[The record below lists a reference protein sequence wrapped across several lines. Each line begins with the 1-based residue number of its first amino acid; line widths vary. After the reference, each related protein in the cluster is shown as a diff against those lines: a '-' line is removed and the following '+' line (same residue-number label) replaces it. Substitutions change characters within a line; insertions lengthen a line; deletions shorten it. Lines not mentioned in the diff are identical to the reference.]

1 MTLVQPEATIRKKTD
16 TSALISL
23 GLAAIATR
31 HEELREQDRLD
42 DERAVSHAQA
52 EAVAAF
58 GYDAAATLGEW
69 LPSADMPDGMYQAFV
84 ELVPNT
90 SLICTT
96 GRDGDRVVFE
106 VLAYCGTCSH
116 HSTTLVG
123 SLVELVGAL
132 RTAGVR

>member
-1 MTLVQPEATIRKKTD
+1 MTLVQPEAPLRKRTD
-16 TSALISL
+16 ASALIAL

-31 HEELREQDRLD
+31 HEELRAQDRLD
-42 DERAVSHAQA
+42 DERAVFHAQA

-69 LPSADMPDGMYQAFV
+69 LPSESMPEGMYQAFV

-90 SLICTT
+90 SLICTS

-106 VLAYCGTCSH
+106 VLAYCGTCNH

-123 SLVELVGAL
+123 SLDELVGAL
-132 RTAGVR
+132 RKAGVR

>member
-1 MTLVQPEATIRKKTD
+1 MTLVQPEATLRKKTD
-16 TSALISL
+16 TGALITL

-31 HEELREQDRLD
+31 HEELRAQDRLD
-42 DERAVSHAQA
+42 DERAVFHAQA

-58 GYDAAATLGEW
+58 GYDAAAALGEW
-69 LPSADMPDGMYQAFV
+69 LPSADMPDGMYQAVV

-90 SLICTT
+90 SLICTMPR
-96 GRDGDRVVFE
+96 GGSGGLFE
-106 VLAYCGTCSH
+106 VLAYCGNCSS

-123 SLVELVGAL
+123 SLAELVGAL